1 MYNIVYSFLIIMMLY
16 ILFSK
21 PIIEGAKNKSR
32 KKSDN
37 KREYS
42 QTNPT
47 SSTSKPPTSNAT
59 KSIMFARKLP
69 FYNYLPSF
77 IRASFEKFIKFII
90 FF

>member
-1 MYNIVYSFLIIMMLY
+1 MMYPILILLMLY
-16 ILFSK
+16 IMFSN
-21 PIIEGAKNKSR
+21 PIMEGAKNKSR

-37 KREYS
+37 KRDHS
-42 QTNPT
+42 QTAPT
-47 SSTSKPPTSNAT
+47 SSSKPPTSNAT
-59 KSIMFARKLP
+59 KLIMFARKLP

>member
-1 MYNIVYSFLIIMMLY
+1 MFSNPIM
-16 ILFSK
+16 
-21 PIIEGAKNKSR
+21 EGAKNKSR

-37 KREYS
+37 KREHS
-42 QTNPT
+42 QTNPPTPT

-59 KSIMFARKLP
+59 KLIMFARKLS